1 MQPIAPQNKILDS
14 SGVTLVEVMISL
26 VVLLIVFLGLI
37 QASIVTIDH
46 NLRNELRDEAVRT
59 ASDAMSRLRTTD
71 FGDALLNDTA
81 GESVVAF
88 PFDETPNPVRNFRN
102 AAVTFSIDK
111 IITDL
116 PDLVGTVN
124 AKQVTIIV
132 TWEWKDRTVAAGNPY
147 THTISS
153 IVRR

>member
-1 MQPIAPQNKILDS
+1 MQPIALRNRIPGN
-14 SGVTLVEVMISL
+14 SGVSLVEVMISL

-46 NLRNELRDEAVRT
+46 NLRNELRDEAVRI
-59 ASDAMSRLRTTD
+59 ASDALARLRTTD
-71 FGDALLNDTA
+71 FDDLLLSDTA
-81 GESVVAF
+81 GAAVEAF
-88 PFDETPNPVRNFRN
+88 PGDAPPNPVRNFRN
-102 AAVTFSIDK
+102 AAVTFMIDK
-111 IITDL
+111 TIADL
-116 PDLVGTVN
+116 DANT
-124 AKQVTIIV
+124 KQVTIIV

>member
-1 MQPIAPQNKILDS
+1 MQPIAPQNKIPGN

-59 ASDAMSRLRTTD
+59 ASDAMSRLRTTGFND
-71 FGDALLNDTA
+71 TLLNDTA
-81 GESVVAF
+81 GEVVVAF
-88 PFDETPNPVRNFRN
+88 PADDPPNPVRNFRN

-111 IITDL
+111 QL
-116 PDLVGTVN
+116 PTFPTLPALSTPN
-124 AKQVTIIV
+124 
-132 TWEWKDRTVAAGNPY
+132 R
-147 THTISS
+147 
-153 IVRR
+153 